1 MPNRYIGLFIYDYPQ
16 CSCMYELGNMHK
28 RRLGGDESNRVV
40 QFKVERSSLVDIVKI
55 FIGEAAAES
64 DFTCSCHVC

>member
-1 MPNRYIGLFIYDYPQ
+1 
-16 CSCMYELGNMHK
+16 MYELGNMHK